1 MSDFSSSGESN
12 KSFREIAAPP
22 ASHVSI
28 STPPTPGLIS
38 SSSAPAGGRVGEV
51 WAESND
57 HSEGSAPQAGASA
70 VTATVE
76 LSATE
81 ARVLGALIEKSYLT
95 PDVYPMTTNGL
106 VTACNQKTNRDP
118 VVDYSAVLIDTSLM
132 ELRQRNL
139 VRRVHSS
146 GSRST
151 KHRQTLDEALAL
163 NERELALVSVLL
175 LRGLQTVGELRLR
188 TERHDVGFDD
198 LDAVDA
204 CLHSLASRANPLV
217 VELPRRPGHKENRWQ
232 HLLSR
237 DEPEDLNAHDAAS
250 SEPMG
255 APAASSDRAFKPPNG
270 HTSANTGV
278 PGSGAPGSGAPGPAA
293 GSSENTTRIDELE
306 AQVATLQ
313 RQLALLAEKLGEPLE

>member
-12 KSFREIAAPP
+12 ESFREIAAPP
-22 ASHVSI
+22 ASQVPM
-28 STPPTPGLIS
+28 STPPTAGLIS
-38 SSSAPAGGRVGEV
+38 SSSAPAVGRVCEI

-57 HSEGSAPQAGASA
+57 HADGSAPQADGSA

-118 VVDYSAVLIDTSLM
+118 VVDYSAVLIDSSLM

-175 LRGLQTVGELRLR
+175 LRGPQTVGELRLR

-204 CLHSLASRANPLV
+204 CLHTLASRANPLV

-232 HLLSR
+232 HLLGL

-255 APAASSDRAFKPPNG
+255 APAASSDRPFQPPNG
-270 HTSANTGV
+270 HASANTGV
-278 PGSGAPGSGAPGPAA
+278 PGSGAPGSGALGPAA
-293 GSSENTTRIDELE
+293 VSSENTTRIDALE

-313 RQLALLAEKLGEPLE
+313 RQLASLAEKLGEPLE